1 MPECTLA
8 ISHPDC
14 AGHDTGSGH
23 PESVHRLDALLAA
36 IDDAIPQLDGRVEHI
51 HGRPATLQ
59 EVALVHPAA
68 HIELI
73 QSAAAKAQEAGEP
86 VYLDPDTV
94 VSAGSCDAA
103 LAAAGTVLT
112 AIDRILDGPANNAF
126 CVARPPGHHATADRA
141 MGFCLFNNIAVGA
154 RYAQGKG
161 LARPLIVDWDVH
173 HGNGT
178 EAIFYEDADVFYLS
192 MHQSPHYPGTG
203 HRNERGRGDGEG
215 TTLNLPVPPG
225 LPAARY
231 AAEFIAGFDAAVK
244 TFSPD
249 IIFISAGFDAAYGD
263 PLAGLTLTPVEYH
276 ALTHRVLDSAA
287 AHCDGRVV
295 SALEGGYN
303 LENLTRCGLAHVW
316 ALAGLGLG

>member
-1 MPECTLA
+1 
-8 ISHPDC
+8 
-14 AGHDTGSGH
+14 
-23 PESVHRLDALLAA
+23 VLLAA
-36 IDDAIPQLDGRVEHI
+36 IEDDIPRLEGRVEHV
-51 HGRPATLQ
+51 HGRRATLQ
-59 EVALVHPAA
+59 ETALVHPPAY
-68 HIELI
+68 IELI
-73 QSAAAKAQEAGEP
+73 QSAAAQAREAGDS

-103 LAAAGTVLT
+103 LAAIGTVLT
-112 AIDRILDGPANNAF
+112 AIDRIVDGPVQNAF
-126 CVARPPGHHATADRA
+126 CIARPPGHHATADRA

-161 LARPLIVDWDVH
+161 LARPMIVDWDVH

-203 HRNERGRGDGEG
+203 HRNDRGRGDGDG

-231 AAEFIAGFDAAVK
+231 ADEFTAGFAAAVSE
-244 TFSPD
+244 FSPD
-249 IIFISAGFDAAYGD
+249 IILISAGFDAAFGD
-263 PLAGLTLTPVEYH
+263 PLAGLTLSPAEYH
-276 ALTHRVLDSAA
+276 ALTRRVLDSAA
-287 AHCDGRVV
+287 SHCDGRVV

-303 LENLTRCGLAHVW
+303 LENLTRCGLAHLR